1 MANRAQRRK
10 QKKNNSKNLGNVG
23 NIGNFGSILD
33 TKKLDRLT
41 NDKMIWAA
49 MSLIGI
55 AVGLVVVFTV
65 IIALTH

>member
-23 NIGNFGSILD
+23 NFGSILD

-41 NDKMIWAA
+41 NDRMIWAA
-49 MSLIGI
+49 MGLIGI
-55 AVGLVVVFTV
+55 AVGLVVVFAV

>member
-23 NIGNFGSILD
+23 NFGSILD

-41 NDKMIWAA
+41 NDKMVWAA
-49 MSLIGI
+49 MGLIGI
-55 AVGLVVVFTV
+55 AVGLVVVFAV

>member
-10 QKKNNSKNLGNVG
+10 QKKNNSKNL
-23 NIGNFGSILD
+23 GNFGSILD

>member
-10 QKKNNSKNLGNVG
+10 QKKNNSKNIG
-23 NIGNFGSILD
+23 NIGSILD

-55 AVGLVVVFTV
+55 AVGLVVVFAV

>member
-10 QKKNNSKNLGNVG
+10 QKKNNNKNLGNF
-23 NIGNFGSILD
+23 GNFGNILD

-49 MSLIGI
+49 MGLIGI
-55 AVGLVVVFTV
+55 AVGLVVVFAV

>member
-23 NIGNFGSILD
+23 NFGNILD

-49 MSLIGI
+49 MGLIGI
-55 AVGLVVVFTV
+55 AVGLVAVFAV

>member
-23 NIGNFGSILD
+23 NFGNILD

-49 MSLIGI
+49 MGLIGI
-55 AVGLVVVFTV
+55 AVGLVVVFAV

>member
-10 QKKNNSKNLGNVG
+10 QKKNNSKNLGNV
-23 NIGNFGSILD
+23 GNFGSILD

-49 MSLIGI
+49 MGLIGI

-65 IIALTH
+65 IMALTH

>member
-10 QKKNNSKNLGNVG
+10 QKKNNSKNLGNV
-23 NIGNFGSILD
+23 GSILD

-65 IIALTH
+65 IMALTH

>member
-10 QKKNNSKNLGNVG
+10 QKKNNGKNLGNFG
-23 NIGNFGSILD
+23 NILD

-65 IIALTH
+65 IMALVQ

>member
-23 NIGNFGSILD
+23 NILD
-33 TKKLDRLT
+33 TKKIDRLT

-65 IIALTH
+65 IMALTH